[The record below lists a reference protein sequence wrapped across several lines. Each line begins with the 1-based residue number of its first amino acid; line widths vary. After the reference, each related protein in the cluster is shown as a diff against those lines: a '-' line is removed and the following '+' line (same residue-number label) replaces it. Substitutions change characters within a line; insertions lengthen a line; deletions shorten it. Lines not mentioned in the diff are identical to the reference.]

1 MVFLWTREFSTVFE
15 HTFSFMVFLPY
26 SRFTLT
32 HHVQPIIEELDFHVE
47 AEIAPIAMVVEV
59 YDPPPSKEYVHL
71 VEAEL

>member
-1 MVFLWTREFSTVFE
+1 
-15 HTFSFMVFLPY
+15 MVFLPY